1 MIARFGDPHRAR
13 ERRVMEPKPIAATPI
28 AQLSAEDVRAIE
40 WDCTQVLIRFFN
52 YFDQWRYQD
61 MADLFASDG
70 VWHRQGK
77 ALRGR
82 AEILAALDAR
92 STTQRVRH
100 VVTNVQIDVLAA
112 DAAMSL
118 LYLTAY
124 MHDTGA
130 KLPGPPA
137 SARPICF
144 WWCRAD
150 WCEPAPAGR
159 LPAWR

>member
-1 MIARFGDPHRAR
+1 
-13 ERRVMEPKPIAATPI
+13 MESKSLATTPV
-28 AQLSAEDVRAIE
+28 AQLSADEVRAIE

-52 YFDQWRYQD
+52 YFDQWRYRE
-61 MADLFASDG
+61 MADVFVPDG

-82 AEILAALDAR
+82 TEILAALDAR
-92 STTQRVRH
+92 STTRRVRH

-112 DAAMSL
+112 DAATSL

-130 KLPGPPA
+130 KLAGPP
-137 SARPICF
+137 RI
-144 WWCRAD
+144 RA
-150 WCEPAPAGR
+150 PYLFLVVPGR
-159 LPAWR
+159 LVRAGVGWKISSMEMNREFEFER